1 MDSQDVARRA
11 IIHLA
16 NPLGFVKCIIA
27 EVREADRFYPSSK
40 RCSKCG
46 QVKQELSLSE
56 RTYQCEN
63 PECLNVEDRDFNAA
77 LNLKAL
83 AASSAVT
90 ACRPGSAGRSRKT
103 STKLLAGQEPSRENQ
118 AYV

>member
-1 MDSQDVARRA
+1 MKWA
-11 IIHLA
+11 
-16 NPLGFVKCIIA
+16 GG